1 MSQVTRRSI
10 LILIYGRVVVPMVPL
25 PRPVTDTTAVRELC
39 ERLVPG
45 VIPKLVE
52 IKAPSWAA
60 VDDCTENVT
69 KVVAEFG
76 GEVVYGW
83 KLVEPLPGLLLE
95 AEFHSVLLNK
105 QGDFLDVSP
114 SAFPT
119 PYTVLLPDSSLTYE
133 GQQINSV
140 RVALVNDPL
149 IAEMIEALEA
159 DFEAMNR
166 GDLAKRHGN
175 IVTPEI
181 EASKARLE
189 RLFSEV
195 VQKHY

>member
-1 MSQVTRRSI
+1 M
-10 LILIYGRVVVPMVPL
+10 LPL

-52 IKAPSWAA
+52 IKAPIWAA
-60 VDDCTENVT
+60 ADECTENVT
-69 KVVAEFG
+69 KVIAEFG

-105 QGDFLDVSP
+105 QGDFLDVTP
-114 SAFPT
+114 SAFPA
-119 PYTVLLPDSSLTYE
+119 PHTVFLPDPSLTYE
-133 GQQINSV
+133 GQQINSA
-140 RVALVNDPL
+140 RVALVDDPL
-149 IAEMIEALEA
+149 VAEMIEALDA

-166 GDLAKRHGN
+166 GDLAKRHGAV
-175 IVTPEI
+175 VTPEI
-181 EASKARLE
+181 TASKARLE
-189 RLFSEV
+189 GLFSQV